1 MASEVQIYSRT
12 NSTFLD
18 SCKNPVLRHMY
29 LLIKKVDNFLSR
41 LFYTHPEDQSSAS
54 TTTVVYVTT
63 FVKPQPPQTLTRGQ
77 TIVSGERKT
86 KHFLFNFERRRRH
99 SKFSLLVLR
108 LPNSREGRERWIYYA
123 QTLRR
128 ESESESESRT
138 SAFEIGPRS
147 REPTTLKQRTRHLQI
162 PLQFH

>member
-63 FVKPQPPQTLTRGQ
+63 FVKPRPLTRGQ

-99 SKFSLLVLR
+99 SKFSLLALR

-147 REPTTLKQRTRHLQI
+147 REPTILKQRTRHLQI